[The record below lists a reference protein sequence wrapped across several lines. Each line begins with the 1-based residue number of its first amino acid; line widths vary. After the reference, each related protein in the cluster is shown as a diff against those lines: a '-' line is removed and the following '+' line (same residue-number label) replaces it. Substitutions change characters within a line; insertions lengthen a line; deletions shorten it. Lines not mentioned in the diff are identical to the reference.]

1 MQSGAYLILSINYFV
16 HFYSDL
22 QRSRTSI
29 KVYLSLFNLL
39 MIAVFAGSLSNY
51 LIAFQYLKSALAVS
65 NPFRIKYAIVFEHW
79 FLVVSAICTLT
90 VQISVGVYIL
100 EKHEL
105 TEYELFV
112 KAYLGLGYSLP
123 SWLHYMLV
131 VQFVNT
137 LIFETIVTVVLG
149 ISMVIIRKYIK
160 LSKLSKTA

>member
-100 EKHEL
+100 EKH
-105 TEYELFV
+105 
-112 KAYLGLGYSLP
+112 
-123 SWLHYMLV
+123 
-131 VQFVNT
+131 
-137 LIFETIVTVVLG
+137 
-149 ISMVIIRKYIK
+149 
-160 LSKLSKTA
+160 